1 MNFSAWSIRRPTP
14 AILLFF
20 MLTIAGLVAF
30 SRLGIQSM
38 PDMEFPSVSLV
49 ATDPGASPEQLE
61 AAVARPIENAIS
73 TIGSVRHVS
82 TTINDSVVTIM
93 IEFTY
98 EKQTEQAVLD
108 VRDAVSRIRSTLPTE
123 MQEPVVSRVEIAG
136 LPMMSYAVS
145 SPSMDDAEIGRA
157 HV

>member
-73 TIGSVRHVS
+73 TIGRVRHVS
-82 TTINDSVVTIM
+82 TTINDS
-93 IEFTY
+93 
-98 EKQTEQAVLD
+98 TEERRVGQEC
-108 VRDAVSRIRSTLPTE
+108 VSTCRS
-123 MQEPVVSRVEIAG
+123 RW
-136 LPMMSYAVS
+136 
-145 SPSMDDAEIGRA
+145 SPY
-157 HV
+157 H

>member
-49 ATDPGASPEQLE
+49 ATDPGAAPEQLE
-61 AAVARPIENAIS
+61 AAVARPLENAIP
-73 TIGSVRHVS
+73 TIGSVSHVS
-82 TTINDSVVTIM
+82 TTINDS
-93 IEFTY
+93 
-98 EKQTEQAVLD
+98 
-108 VRDAVSRIRSTLPTE
+108 
-123 MQEPVVSRVEIAG
+123 
-136 LPMMSYAVS
+136 
-145 SPSMDDAEIGRA
+145 EIGRA
-157 HV
+157 SCRESVWRYV

>member
-49 ATDPGASPEQLE
+49 ATDPGASHEQLE

-73 TIGSVRHVS
+73 TIGRVRHVS

-93 IEFTY
+93 IESTY
-98 EKQTEQAVLD
+98 EQQTVQAVLA
-108 VRDAVSRIRSTLPTE
+108 VRDAVSRIR
-123 MQEPVVSRVEIAG
+123 
-136 LPMMSYAVS
+136 
-145 SPSMDDAEIGRA
+145 
-157 HV
+157 